1 MGTNN
6 DAQKLKWLMPAI
18 WIAMAICW
26 SIQGY
31 TSRHTLIA
39 ADGISYIEIAYGVLA
54 GNWHALLNTYWSPGY
69 PLVLAAFLKI
79 LRPSPAYELPLMRLV
94 GWLTL
99 VACLPAFEYFVCAFL
114 RFRQSLASAGGAQD
128 EPLLPPREFRV
139 LAYAL
144 FFWCTTVL
152 VPSSNE
158 HPDILVFFFYLLASA
173 VAMDL
178 LTVRRGYARYILFG
192 ALLGAGFITKAIFF
206 PLSFLFFVAMLPYKG
221 QRNTKLLTAFLTF
234 AIVCTPLI
242 AGLSLRTHR
251 FTVGDAG
258 GVNRAQINNF
268 YSFENFSPG
277 TAVEASPHIQIFSG
291 AEWHG
296 SYPPWTEP
304 SIRFT
309 GHVPHIPLRMQLN
322 RTHIVLRAYFDLFV
336 AAIGGFTCGL
346 LALIFLQR
354 DFTGFVGRFVRQT
367 TLWLPALAGFAAYA
381 TIRVEDR
388 FLPGFTIGLFA
399 AICGALATSRDPD
412 FSKFSAQFA
421 RYVVLAATIFLVAAG
436 LAEVGHTSSNNI
448 GYPDWEAAAA
458 LAQFGIA
465 PGDKVGLMGNG
476 LEDHFWAHLAHVEII
491 GEILKNDV
499 ALYWAATPEQRQAAL
514 QQIAAAGAKAL
525 VTPKVP
531 ATAMPDG
538 WKQLGDS
545 HYYVLPLSPATA
557 LRP

>member
-1 MGTNN
+1 MV
-6 DAQKLKWLMPAI
+6 AV

-26 SIQGY
+26 LIQGY

-39 ADGISYIEIAYGVLA
+39 ADGISYLEIAYGVLA

-79 LRPSPAYELPLMRLV
+79 LHPRPQYELPLMRLV

-99 VACLPAFEYFVCAFL
+99 VACLGAFEYVVCAFL
-114 RFRQSLASAGGAQD
+114 RFRQSLESSSSVQE
-128 EPLLPPREFRV
+128 EPLLSAREFRV

-158 HPDILVFFFYLLASA
+158 HPDILVFLIYLLASA
-173 VAMDL
+173 LAMDL
-178 LTVRRGYARYILFG
+178 LTARRGYARYILFG
-192 ALLGAGFITKAIFF
+192 ALLGAGFIVKAIFF
-206 PLSFLFFVAMLPYKG
+206 PVSFLFFVAMLPYKG
-221 QRNTKLLTAFLTF
+221 QRNAKLLAAFITF
-234 AIVCTPLI
+234 AIVCAPLI
-242 AGLSLRTHR
+242 AALSLKTHR
-251 FTVGDAG
+251 FNVGDTG

-277 TAVEASPHIQIFSG
+277 TPVAASPHIQIFTG

-336 AAIGGFTCGL
+336 ATIGGFSCGL
-346 LALIFLQR
+346 LVLIFLQR

-381 TIRVEDR
+381 TIRVEGR

-399 AICGALATSRDPD
+399 AICGALSTAKIPEGA
-412 FSKFSAQFA
+412 KFA
-421 RYVVLAATIFLVAAG
+421 RYVVLAAAIFLVAQS
-436 LAEVGHTSSNNI
+436 LAEVGHTSSNNV

-458 LAQFGIA
+458 LQQFGVA
-465 PGDKVGLMGNG
+465 AGDKVGFMGNG
-476 LEDHFWAHLAHVEII
+476 LEDHFWAHLARVNIA
-491 GEILKNDV
+491 GEIPKEDV
-499 ALYWAATPEQRQAAL
+499 ALYWAATPEERKAAL
-514 QQIAAAGAKAL
+514 DQIAAAGSKVL
-525 VTPKVP
+525 VTRNVP

-545 HYYVLPLSPATA
+545 HYYVLQLSPAIA
-557 LRP
+557 SRP

>member
-1 MGTNN
+1 ML
-6 DAQKLKWLMPAI
+6 AV

-26 SIQGY
+26 FIQGY

-39 ADGISYIEIAYGVLA
+39 ADGISYIEIAYGVLE

-69 PLVLAAFLKI
+69 SLVLAAFLKVFHP
-79 LRPSPAYELPLMRLV
+79 RPQYELPMMRLV

-99 VACLPAFEYFVCAFL
+99 VACLGAFEYFVCAFL
-114 RFRQSLASAGGAQD
+114 RFRQSLESASGGQE
-128 EPLLPPREFRV
+128 EPLLPAREFRV

-152 VPSSNE
+152 VPSSTE
-158 HPDILVFFFYLLASA
+158 HPDILVFLIYLLASA
-173 VAMDL
+173 IAMDL

-192 ALLGAGFITKAIFF
+192 ALLGAGFIAKAIFY
-206 PLSFLFFVAMLPYKG
+206 PISFIFFVAMLPYKG
-221 QRNTKLLTAFLTF
+221 QRNAKLLVTFITF

-242 AGLSLRTHR
+242 AGLSLRSHR
-251 FTVGDAG
+251 LTVGDAG

-277 TAVEASPHIQIFSG
+277 TPVSASPHIQIFSG
-291 AEWHG
+291 PEWHG

-336 AAIGGFTCGL
+336 ATVGGFTCGL
-346 LALIFLQR
+346 LVLIFLQR
-354 DFTGFVGRFVRQT
+354 DFTGFVGRFIRQT

-381 TIRVEDR
+381 TIRVEGR

-399 AICGALATSRDPD
+399 AICGALDAARIPGGA
-412 FSKFSAQFA
+412 KFA
-421 RYVVLAATIFLVAAG
+421 RYIVLAATIFLVAQG
-436 LAEVGHTSSNNI
+436 LAEVGHTSSNNV

-458 LAQFGIA
+458 LPQFGVA
-465 PGDKVGLMGNG
+465 PGDKVGFMGNG
-476 LEDHFWAHLAHVEII
+476 LEDHFWAHLARVSII
-491 GEILKNDV
+491 GEIPKEDV

-525 VTPKVP
+525 VTPNVP
-531 ATAMPDG
+531 ATAMADG

-545 HYYVLPLSPATA
+545 HYYVLELASASAP
-557 LRP
+557 RP